1 MELLRFFTAG
11 NVDDGKSTLIGRLLY
26 DSNSI
31 STDIIDTLTKQSK
44 AKAENTDIDLALL
57 TDGLRAEREQ
67 GITIDVAYKYFV
79 TDKRKYI
86 IADTPGHAQYTRN
99 MFTGASNTDLAIIL
113 IDARNGITD
122 QTKRHSIISSILE
135 IPHVLVCVNKMDLKN
150 YDQAVFEEIKKD
162 YLIFAQPLGLKK
174 ISFIPLSAL
183 TGENVV
189 NKSIKFSWYTDET
202 LFDFLE
208 NVEIPQ
214 EEANSETRFQVQ
226 YVIRPQTQELH
237 DYRGYAGALLSGK
250 IQKGD
255 RIHIF
260 PIDATANIDKIE
272 KFESEIETAEAGE
285 PIILHLSDDLD
296 ISRGSTFVLESEL
309 PMVSNEIKAT
319 ICWMDNKP
327 FQKGQRLLLQQSS
340 NLTKASIKSIEGKID
355 IHTLDS
361 TEETDEIHL
370 NEFCKV
376 NIKTS
381 ESISY
386 DSYCKNRK
394 TGAFILINENTNN
407 TVAAGVID

>member
-11 NVDDGKSTLIGRLLY
+11 NVDDGKSTLIGRLLF

-44 AKAENTDIDLALL
+44 AKAENADIDLALL

-122 QTKRHSIISSILE
+122 QTKRHSIISSILG
-135 IPHVLVCVNKMDLKN
+135 IPHVLICVNKMDLKN
-150 YDQAVFEEIKKD
+150 YDQAVFESIRKD
-162 YLIFAQPLGLKK
+162 YLAFAQPLGLKK
-174 ISFIPLSAL
+174 ISFIPVSAL

-189 NKSIKFSWYTDET
+189 NKSDNFSWYTDET

-214 EEANSETRFQVQ
+214 EEANNETRFQVQ

-255 RIHIF
+255 KVRVF
-260 PIDATANIDKIE
+260 PIDALTTIEKIE
-272 KFESEIETAEAGE
+272 KFESEVETAEAGE

-296 ISRGSTFVLESEL
+296 ISRGSTFVLENEL
-309 PMVSNEIKAT
+309 PEVSNELEAT

-327 FQKGQRLLLQQSS
+327 FQKGQKLLFQQNSFRA
-340 NLTKASIKSIEGKID
+340 KAAIKSIEGKID

-361 TEETDEIHL
+361 TEETDEILL

-376 NIKTS
+376 NIKTAELVS
-381 ESISY
+381 F
-386 DSYCKNRK
+386 DSYAKNRK

-407 TVAAGVID
+407 TVAAGVIN

>member
-189 NKSIKFSWYTDET
+189 IKSIKFSWYTDET

-208 NVEIPQ
+208 NVEIPKG
-214 EEANSETRFQVQ
+214 EANNETRFQVQ

-260 PIDATANIDKIE
+260 PIDATATIVKIE
-272 KFESEIETAEAGE
+272 KFELEIETAEAGE

-309 PMVSNEIKAT
+309 PTVSNEIKAS

-340 NLTKASIKSIEGKID
+340 NLTKATIKSIEGKID

-376 NIKTS
+376 NIKTA

>member
-1 MELLRFFTAG
+1 MELLRFFTSG
-11 NVDDGKSTLIGRLLY
+11 NVDDGKSTLIGRLLF

-31 STDIIDTLTKQSK
+31 STDIIDSLTKQSK
-44 AKAENTDIDLALL
+44 AKAENTDIDLAFL

-122 QTKRHSIISSILE
+122 QTKRHSIISSILG
-135 IPHVLVCVNKMDLKN
+135 IPHVLICVNKMDLKN
-150 YDQAVFEEIKKD
+150 YDQAVFESIRKD
-162 YLIFAQPLGLKK
+162 YLAFAKPLGLKK
-174 ISFIPLSAL
+174 ISFIPVSAL

-189 NKSIKFSWYTDET
+189 NKSDNFSWYTDET

-214 EEANSETRFQVQ
+214 EEANNETRFQVQ

-255 RIHIF
+255 KVRVF
-260 PIDATANIDKIE
+260 PIDALTTIEKIE
-272 KFESEIETAEAGE
+272 KFESEVETAEAGH
-285 PIILHLSDDLD
+285 PIILHLSNDLD
-296 ISRGSTFVLESEL
+296 VSRGSTFVLENEL
-309 PMVSNEIKAT
+309 PETGNEIEAT

-327 FQKGQRLLLQQSS
+327 FQKGQKLLFQQNSFRA
-340 NLTKASIKSIEGKID
+340 KAAIKSIEGKID
-355 IHTLDS
+355 IHTLDA

-376 NIKTS
+376 NIKTAELVS
-381 ESISY
+381 F
-386 DSYCKNRK
+386 DSYAKNRK

-407 TVAAGVID
+407 TVAAGVIA